1 MNYTIQAPVAER
13 PVALPPAIMRSVTC
27 GQSYSAW
34 RWLRPSASAGPP
46 LFWYTANIWHG
57 CGDQPDCAALC
68 GVVRAGCAIEHR
80 DGQVRKDNNGAEFS
94 QQEPRVRCDTARS
107 AFLGIRQR
115 NGGCILRPRG
125 CAETGSARHA
135 VR

>member
-34 RWLRPSASAGPP
+34 RWLRPSASAGRP

-57 CGDQPDCAALC
+57 SGMSQTARRSVGCQGRLRD
-68 GVVRAGCAIEHR
+68 RAPG
-80 DGQVRKDNNGAEFS
+80 GQLRKDNNGAEFS
-94 QQEPRVRCDTARS
+94 QQEPRV
-107 AFLGIRQR
+107 
-115 NGGCILRPRG
+115 
-125 CAETGSARHA
+125 
-135 VR
+135 